1 MNPYRP
7 ENVSAA
13 LQSASVATTVIP
25 TATAEQTSPMSSAN
39 TSTDSIGAN
48 LPMWQQVLGPILFGV
63 AFYTLAR
70 LSISLPGR
78 SGDISYVWLANG
90 LAVGVLLCI
99 PPRRWP
105 AFVAMAFLADLAN
118 NFSLNYSPGLAVA
131 YATIDSLQ
139 APISVALTA
148 RFIGWPPRIDTLRT
162 LLIWMGIAAIGVNG
176 LFSLIGTS
184 VAVYMQGNEFSSA
197 WRNWFIGGVMGL
209 LLMAPLIFSWLQEGV
224 TTTRQHLK
232 RHGLELI
239 ALYIGLGI
247 VTYFTFSRDPGPTS
261 RFTDLSFLAVPFLVW
276 AALRHGLRAAT
287 LATFIWFAI
296 SLYYTINDV
305 GPFAASRQSPELSV
319 LHLQLYL
326 VVLTALTLITATI
339 IRERSVLV
347 MQREQALRQS
357 EVVRRRS
364 DAAILA
370 SKNVIYE
377 IDPVTQKMVWEG
389 DVYNF
394 IDKDR
399 QVYRTVAGALD
410 VVHPDDRARLAET
423 TRQITTGEVNSVSVE
438 YRHLLKDGSIIHV
451 GNSGYAIDIIDVE
464 TAQPQR
470 RIVGFIKNITSRVEA
485 EAATKRLESELRQ
498 AQKME
503 AVGQLAGGIAH
514 DFNNILAAVLGY
526 GEMARDKLGHDPA
539 TRRYVENILTA
550 GERGRALVAQILAFS
565 RKDVSERS
573 LVEVAPLL
581 EEILALLRGSFDHPV
596 SLDIDTEVHGQRVLG
611 DATALHQLIINVCT
625 NGLQSMNDRTGRLSI
640 RAKMVGG
647 TATGETFRTMQGALL
662 KHPHIAITVSDEGI
676 GIDAETRTRMFDPFF
691 TTKAPGHG
699 TGLGLSL
706 VASIA
711 RSHDALIDIDSAV
724 GKGTA
729 MTLYIPTAD
738 DISSAARMAEK
749 APPLGAGQ
757 RILVVDDEV
766 QLREMAQELLVRLN
780 YEPVSFI
787 SSTEA
792 LAAFEADPDRFAA
805 VLSDEV
811 MPELTGTQLALRIHQ
826 IRPALPVVLIT
837 GYGGAGFELRATQA
851 GVARVLRKPYRLD
864 DIAEALDGVLRRG
877 I

>member
-1 MNPYRP
+1 M
-7 ENVSAA
+7 
-13 LQSASVATTVIP
+13 
-25 TATAEQTSPMSSAN
+25 PMSPHRA
-39 TSTDSIGAN
+39 TSVTHN
-48 LPMWQQVLGPILFGV
+48 LAPDLVAAQVPQVPVVPMWQQVLGPILFGV

-90 LAVGVLLCI
+90 LAVGVLLSI

-148 RFIGWPPRIDTLRT
+148 HFIGWPPRIDTLRT
-162 LLIWMGIAAIGVNG
+162 LLTWMGIAAIGVNG
-176 LFSLIGTS
+176 LFSLIGSS
-184 VAVYMQGNEFSSA
+184 VAVYAQGNDFSAA

-209 LLMAPLIFSWLQEGV
+209 LLMAPLIFSWLQEAA
-224 TTTRQHLK
+224 TTTRQQLK
-232 RHGLELI
+232 RYGLELI
-239 ALYIGLGI
+239 VLYIGLGI
-247 VTYFTFSRDPGPTS
+247 VTYFTFSRDAGSAS

-339 IRERSVLV
+339 IRERSTLV
-347 MQREQALRQS
+347 VQREQALRQS

-364 DAAILA
+364 DAAIMA
-370 SKNVIYE
+370 SKNIIYE
-377 IDPVTQKMVWEG
+377 INPVTQKMVWEG

-399 QVYRTVAGALD
+399 PVYRTVAAALD
-410 VVHPDDRARLAET
+410 VVHPDDRARLAEV
-423 TRQITTGEVNSVSVE
+423 TRQISTGEVNSASIE
-438 YRHLLKDGSIIHV
+438 YRHLLHDGTIIHV
-451 GNSGYAIDIIDVE
+451 GNSGYAIDIVDVE
-464 TAQPQR
+464 TGQPQR

-485 EAATKRLESELRQ
+485 EAATKRLEAELRQ

-565 RKDVSERS
+565 RKDVSVRS
-573 LVEVAPLL
+573 LVEIAPLL
-581 EEILALLRGSFDHPV
+581 EEILALLRGSYNHPV

-625 NGLQSMNDRTGRLSI
+625 NGLQSMNDKTGRLGI
-640 RAKMVGG
+640 RARMVGG
-647 TATGETFRTMQGALL
+647 GAVGGGGTSQNPNREPFRTMQGALL
-662 KHPHIAITVSDEGI
+662 KHPHIAITVTDEGI
-676 GIDAETRTRMFDPFF
+676 GIDAETRARMFDPFF

-738 DISSAARMAEK
+738 DISSTARVAEK

-766 QLREMAQELLVRLN
+766 QLREMAQELLMRLN
-780 YEPVSFI
+780 YEPVSFT

-811 MPELTGTQLALRIHQ
+811 MPELTGTQLALRVHQ

-864 DIAEALDGVLRRG
+864 DIAEALDGVLRQG
-877 I
+877 M